1 MRKESQIF
9 ILKSIGISKLTYAFL
24 VHSRRNQNILLL
36 PLGLFSCY
44 FSNYICLFLA
54 VVGLRCCPEAFSSFG
69 EWGLPF
75 VVVCGLLTAMASLVA
90 EHGL

>member
-9 ILKSIGISKLTYAFL
+9 SLKSIGSSKLRYAFL

-44 FSNYICLFLA
+44 FSNFICLFLA
-54 VVGLRCCPEAFSSFG
+54 VVGLRCCTEAFSSFG
-69 EWGLPF
+69 ERGLLF
-75 VVVCGLLTAMASLVA
+75 VVVSGLLIVVASLVA